1 MSRRAL
7 LLAAA
12 FALLAFFSP
21 KGLAQKS
28 LPDLTVTSLTLAPAS
43 VAPGGAIDITSEIR
57 NIGAGPAPLP
67 ATVPPSTSAWVD
79 YFLVTSPTDTHG
91 DRLTGWG
98 PLVAMPPG
106 SAQHYTS
113 HATIPASKAPGA
125 YFVCADVDPTHLVPE
140 SNESNNRLC
149 RPLTVTG
156 GKGAGLPDLTITG
169 VSVGGVTGVS
179 RAVKITVRNGGT
191 APATN
196 FRVDAYQ
203 LSPRRW
209 QLLFTTCAQ
218 TVRGGSASCGSVW
231 ETGTLA
237 AGASRTY
244 AGWVTFP
251 ADHKPKS
258 TEKVEFMADGCFPAL
273 EPALP
278 AGCRVTESN
287 EANNTAIE
295 PLGVP

>member
-1 MSRRAL
+1 MARRAL

-12 FALLAFFSP
+12 FPLLALLSQE
-21 KGLAQKS
+21 GLAQKS
-28 LPDLTVTSLTLAPAS
+28 LPDLTVTSLVLAPTS
-43 VAPGGAIDITSEIR
+43 VAPGGGIDITSEIR
-57 NIGAGPAPLP
+57 NIGAATAPVP

-79 YFLVTSPTDTHG
+79 YFLMTSPTDTHG

-113 HATIPASKAPGA
+113 HATIPASKAPGS
-125 YFVCADVDPTHLVPE
+125 YFVCADVDPTHIVAE

-149 RPLTVTG
+149 QPLTVTG

-169 VSVGGVTGVS
+169 VSVGGVTGIS
-179 RAVKITVRNGGT
+179 RAVKVTVRNGGT
-191 APATN
+191 GPATN
-196 FRVDAYQ
+196 FGGRVTVSEAVAVA
-203 LSPRRW
+203 LS
-209 QLLFTTCAQ
+209 TCEQ

-231 ETGTLA
+231 ETATLA

-278 AGCRVTESN
+278 AGCRVAESN

-295 PLGVP
+295 ALGVP